1 MPKLTKKELKEIYR
15 ALGLITSM
23 GVTVV
28 ICIGLSLLL
37 GWLLDGWLGTTPWLI
52 LVFTLL
58 GISAA
63 IKAMYTMAK
72 RVM

>member
-1 MPKLTKKELKEIYR
+1 MPKLTKKELREIGR
-15 ALGLITSM
+15 ALALITSM
-23 GVTVV
+23 GITVV
-28 ICIGLSLLL
+28 VCIGLSIFL

-58 GISAA
+58 GIIAA
-63 IKAMYTMAK
+63 VKAMYSMAK

>member
-15 ALGLITSM
+15 ALALITSM
-23 GVTVV
+23 GITVI
-28 ICIGLSLLL
+28 ICVCMGIFI

-58 GISAA
+58 GLVAA
-63 IKAMYTMAK
+63 IKSMYHMAR